1 MAFAAERGAELSEAD
16 REKLR
21 RYSGFGGLKF
31 ILNPADSDSD
41 KQYWKKSDQTYFDQ
55 TKELLDIIREG
66 AKDEREA
73 KELTDSIKRSVNT
86 AFYTPQPVIGAIAK
100 VMKDAG
106 VEVTLKGVCSLE
118 PRLLIDSRSVIVRRI
133 NELVLI
139 FSEVNRI
146 ILDAS

>member
-1 MAFAAERGAELSEAD
+1 MAYNKRQKLQDNIEAIKVAFAAERGAELSEAD

-41 KQYWKKSDQTYFDQ
+41 KQYWKKSDQKFFNQ
-55 TKELLDIIREG
+55 TKELFDIIREG

-106 VEVTLKGVCSLE
+106 VEVHSMLDPSDRKST
-118 PRLLIDSRSVIVRRI
+118 RLNSSH
-133 NELVLI
+133 
-139 FSEVNRI
+139 
-146 ILDAS
+146 